1 MVEQNKILKNK
12 SRSKSKR
19 AIVKLKNQVEQ
30 GAAPVKVFKAGKRL
44 GLFES
49 IEVANK
55 RFNFGAISKEN
66 SERLNSFFPTVFGDY
81 VVCLKNV
88 RFNPKNSLDIQAV
101 INIDTSKKPELDLR
115 GGKRKGSGA
124 KPLTASKRRRGFY
137 VWVTETKASE
147 YGNPK
152 IEDPEQR
159 WKDGLRNIQAMVQK
173 SVHKD
178 L

>member
-1 MVEQNKILKNK
+1 MAKQKTILKKK
-12 SRSKSKR
+12 SKSKSKR

-30 GAAPVKVFKAGKRL
+30 GAAPVKVFKSGKKI

-49 IEVANK
+49 IEAANK

-66 SERLNSFFPTVFGDY
+66 AERLKSLFPTVLGEY

-88 RFNPKNSLDIQAV
+88 KFNPKNSLDLQAV
-101 INIDTSKKPELDLR
+101 INIDTTKKPELDLR
-115 GGKRKGSGA
+115 GGRRKGAGA
-124 KPLTASKRRRGFY
+124 KPLTASKKRRGFY
-137 VWVTETKASE
+137 CWVTETKAME

-152 IEDPEQR
+152 IEDPKQR
-159 WKDGLRNIQAMVQK
+159 WRDGLRNIQALVQK